1 MWAALVHFNSEQMLQ
16 RYQAGSN
23 DLKKRFGYQF
33 LPSDGLT
40 SLKRELRENIKM
52 KKRKKRKQGLN
63 ATVLN

>member
-40 SLKRELRENIKM
+40 SLKRDLRENIKM
-52 KKRKKRKQGLN
+52 KKKKKK
-63 ATVLN
+63 

>member
-1 MWAALVHFNSEQMLQ
+1 MLQ

-40 SLKRELRENIKM
+40 SLKRDLRENIK
-52 KKRKKRKQGLN
+52 KKKKKKKKKARIKCDGS
-63 ATVLN
+63 